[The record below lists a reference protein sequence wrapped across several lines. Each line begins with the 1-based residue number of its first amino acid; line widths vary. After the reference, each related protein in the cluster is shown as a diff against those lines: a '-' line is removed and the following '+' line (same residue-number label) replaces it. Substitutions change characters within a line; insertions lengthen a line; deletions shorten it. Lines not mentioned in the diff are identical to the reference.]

1 MKIFNMLTDT
11 DIKRVVKEPI
21 DLEER
26 IEQLEKQKEIL
37 KAACKKAGARIKE
50 LDSSLSIAL
59 DINDKYQRENKKL
72 IDQVRDA
79 EGETSVVKAV
89 GLNSPEMKAL
99 QKEVEELK
107 ADLARAKEDHQY
119 DNLVHQNE
127 LKSLR
132 RK

>member
-1 MKIFNMLTDT
+1 MMTSE
-11 DIKRVVKEPI
+11 DIARVKRGPA

-37 KAACKKAGARIKE
+37 KAACKKAGETIK
-50 LDSSLSIAL
+50 AL
-59 DINDKYQRENKKL
+59 TKRAQE
-72 IDQVRDA
+72 A
-79 EGETSVVKAV
+79 EGEMTIVK
-89 GLNSPEMKAL
+89 GIGMNSPEMREAKAEIE
-99 QKEVEELK
+99 KLK

-132 RK
+132 K